1 MFYFEDNFT
10 IIWLLNNIFII
21 VFGIKQIMEEDILN
35 YLPTVMFRETPCTM
49 VLYLKKYHF

>member
-21 VFGIKQIMEEDILN
+21 VFGIKHNKLW
-35 YLPTVMFRETPCTM
+35 
-49 VLYLKKYHF
+49 KKTF